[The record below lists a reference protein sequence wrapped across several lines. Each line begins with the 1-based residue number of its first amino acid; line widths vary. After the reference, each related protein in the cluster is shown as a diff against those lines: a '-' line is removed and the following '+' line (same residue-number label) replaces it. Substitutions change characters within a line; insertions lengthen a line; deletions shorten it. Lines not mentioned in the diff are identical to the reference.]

1 MLARL
6 VVCVLALSFIASAAV
21 ARPQYAQKM
30 YAMYPDAKNNDFA
43 KKHGDAAKK
52 RISCSICHVKEGIKS
67 NYKKRNNYGFEV
79 GKSLT
84 KKNEIDKKKIEEA
97 ISAAEKGKSATDGKT
112 FGDLIAA
119 GERPGT
125 NDEKK

>member
-1 MLARL
+1 MLARTVTCL
-6 VVCVLALSFIASAAV
+6 LALFMIASVAE
-21 ARPQYAQKM
+21 ARPQYAKKM
-30 YAMYPDAKNNDFA
+30 YPVYPDFA

-52 RISCSICHVKEGIKS
+52 SISCSVCHVKEGAKS

-79 GKSLT
+79 GKGLG
-84 KKNEIDKKKIEEA
+84 KKNQTDADKIKDA
-97 ISAAEKGKSATDGKT
+97 ISNAEKGKSATDGKT
-112 FGDLIAA
+112 FGDLIKA